1 LRLVFFLFEII
12 PAFFSLKSTKMSSS
26 SSTDANVM
34 VSNTPIKSRRVH
46 QTGKRRRISNEHSPI
61 TKLSLDELSVDEAKL
76 LLKDAETVLENDEL
90 VRLADNELQEDYD
103 KQLKE
108 LALQMKQEDWL
119 LNAKENW
126 NGICKQIF

>member
-1 LRLVFFLFEII
+1 MI
-12 PAFFSLKSTKMSSS
+12 
-26 SSTDANVM
+26 
-34 VSNTPIKSRRVH
+34 
-46 QTGKRRRISNEHSPI
+46 
-61 TKLSLDELSVDEAKL
+61 
-76 LLKDAETVLENDEL
+76 
-90 VRLADNELQEDYD
+90 ELQEDYD

>member
-1 LRLVFFLFEII
+1 M
-12 PAFFSLKSTKMSSS
+12 SLL
-26 SSTDANVM
+26 DWQIM
-34 VSNTPIKSRRVH
+34 VCMCN
-46 QTGKRRRISNEHSPI
+46 
-61 TKLSLDELSVDEAKL
+61 KLSLILYNALNIFCACIHIYIYIYINCSNTILFYKMI
-76 LLKDAETVLENDEL
+76 
-90 VRLADNELQEDYD
+90 ELQEDYD

>member
-1 LRLVFFLFEII
+1 
-12 PAFFSLKSTKMSSS
+12 M
-26 SSTDANVM
+26 
-34 VSNTPIKSRRVH
+34 
-46 QTGKRRRISNEHSPI
+46 
-61 TKLSLDELSVDEAKL
+61 DEAKL

>member
-1 LRLVFFLFEII
+1 
-12 PAFFSLKSTKMSSS
+12 
-26 SSTDANVM
+26 
-34 VSNTPIKSRRVH
+34 
-46 QTGKRRRISNEHSPI
+46 
-61 TKLSLDELSVDEAKL
+61 LSLDELSVDEAKL